1 LARRSSPNQQDA
13 PMPRLQTL
21 AIVATTALIAA
32 ACDNGRAARE
42 DSLRVV
48 QSQQLQLMGQLSA
61 QKDSLTKVIL
71 DADEFIAKIDSKV
84 SSVKGVRGKAVKG
97 RKDLESP
104 VQQQIQNRKEMLARV
119 DALVKRAKQTADE
132 LAAAKEREA
141 ELKGETV
148 RLQGENDSLRS
159 QLDENQKMVAQFSE
173 TIERQAGQ
181 IATLETEI
189 KTVGARL
196 YTAYYI
202 VGTEK
207 ELLRKG
213 VVVREGGANLIIK
226 RFGRTL
232 QQARKLDPDLF
243 RQIDQRET
251 QVIAVPDSTK
261 RYRLVSRQNLDH
273 AEVQERDGTTFSGN
287 LKITDINGF
296 WGPTRFL
303 ILQER

>member
-1 LARRSSPNQQDA
+1 MSRIQALAV
-13 PMPRLQTL
+13 
-21 AIVATTALIAA
+21 IATTALIAV

-71 DADEFIAKIDSKV
+71 DADDFISKV
-84 SSVKGVRGKAVKG
+84 DGKISSVKGIGGSKKKGKE
-97 RKDLESP
+97 LESP
-104 VQQQIQNRKEMLARV
+104 IQQQLQNRKEMLARV
-119 DALVKRAKQTADE
+119 DALVKRAKETADQ
-132 LAAAKEREA
+132 LAAARQREA
-141 ELKGETV
+141 ELKEENV
-148 RLQGENDSLRS
+148 MLQGENDSLRTAV
-159 QLDENQKMVAQFSE
+159 DENQKMIAQFSE
-173 TIERQAGQ
+173 TIERQAQ
-181 IATLETEI
+181 TITNLETEL

-202 VGTEK
+202 IGKEK
-207 ELLRKG
+207 ELLAKG
-213 VVVREGGANLIIK
+213 VVVREGGANLLIK

-232 QQARKLDPDLF
+232 QQARKLDPSSF
-243 RQIDQRET
+243 TQIDQRET

-273 AEVQERDGTTFSGN
+273 ADVQERDGTTFTGN

-296 WGPTRFL
+296 WGPTRYL

>member
-1 LARRSSPNQQDA
+1 MS
-13 PMPRLQTL
+13 RLQL
-21 AIVATTALIAA
+21 FALVAITSVVTGG
-32 ACDNGRAARE
+32 CDNGRAARE

-48 QSQQLQLMGQLSA
+48 QSQQLQLMTQLSA

-71 DADEFIAKIDSKV
+71 DADDFIAKVDSKI
-84 SSVKGVRGKAVKG
+84 SSVKGVRGKSVKA

-104 VQQQIQNRKEMLARV
+104 IQQQIQNRKEMMARV
-119 DALVKRAKQTADE
+119 DALVKRAKETADQ

-141 ELKGETV
+141 ELKGENV
-148 RLQGENDSLRS
+148 RLQSENDSLRS
-159 QLDENQKMVAQFSE
+159 QLDENQKMIWQFSE
-173 TIERQAGQ
+173 TIERQGQ
-181 IATLETEI
+181 TIANLETEI

-202 VGTEK
+202 IGTEK
-207 ELLRKG
+207 ELLAKG
-213 VVVREGGANLIIK
+213 VVVREGGANLIFK
-226 RFGRTL
+226 RIGRTL

-243 RQIDQRET
+243 KQIDQRET

-273 AEVQERDGTTFSGN
+273 AEVQDRDGTTFSGN

-296 WGPTRFL
+296 WGPTRYL
-303 ILQER
+303 ILAER

>member
-1 LARRSSPNQQDA
+1 
-13 PMPRLQTL
+13 MPRLQAL
-21 AIVATTALIAA
+21 AIVVTTALVAV

-48 QSQQLQLMGQLSA
+48 QSQQLELMGQLSA

-71 DADEFIAKIDSKV
+71 DADEFIAKVDSKV
-84 SSVKGVRGKAVKG
+84 SSVKGVKGKTLKG
-97 RKDLESP
+97 KKDLESP
-104 VQQQIQNRKEMLARV
+104 IEQQIQNRKEMLARV

-148 RLQGENDSLRS
+148 RLQGENDSLRT

-181 IATLETEI
+181 ITTLETEI

-202 VGTEK
+202 IGREK
-207 ELLRKG
+207 ELVAKG
-213 VVVREGGANLIIK
+213 VVVREGGANLLIK

-232 QQARKLDPDLF
+232 QQARKLDAEQF
-243 RQIDQRET
+243 TQIDQRET
-251 QVIAVPDSTK
+251 QMIVVPDSTK

-273 AEVQERDGTTFSGN
+273 ADVQERDGLTFTGN

-296 WGPTRFL
+296 WGPTRYL
-303 ILQER
+303 ILAER

>member
-1 LARRSSPNQQDA
+1 
-13 PMPRLQTL
+13 MPRLRVL
-21 AIVATTALIAA
+21 AIVATTALVVV

-61 QKDSLTKVIL
+61 QKDSLTRVIL
-71 DADEFIAKIDSKV
+71 DADEFIAKVDSKV
-84 SSVKGVRGKAVKG
+84 SSVKGVRAKG
-97 RKDLESP
+97 SKGKDLESP
-104 VQQQIQNRKEMLARV
+104 IQQQLQNRKEMLARV

-148 RLQGENDSLRS
+148 RLQGENDSLRT

-202 VGTEK
+202 IGREK
-207 ELLRKG
+207 ELLAKG
-213 VVVREGGANLIIK
+213 VVVREGGANLLIK

-232 QQARKLDPDLF
+232 QQARKLNPELF
-243 RQIDQRET
+243 TQIDQRET
-251 QVIAVPDSTK
+251 QMIVVPDSTK

-273 AEVQERDGTTFSGN
+273 ADVQERDGVTFTGN

-303 ILQER
+303 ILAER

>member
-1 LARRSSPNQQDA
+1 
-13 PMPRLQTL
+13 MPRIQVL
-21 AIVATTALIAA
+21 AIAATTAILTVG
-32 ACDNGRAARE
+32 CDNGRAARE

-61 QKDSLTKVIL
+61 QKDSLTRVIL
-71 DADEFIAKIDSKV
+71 DADEFIAKVDSKV
-84 SSVKGVRGKAVKG
+84 SSVKGVRAKSSKGKE
-97 RKDLESP
+97 LESP
-104 VQQQIQNRKEMLARV
+104 IQQQLQNRKEMLARV

-202 VGTEK
+202 IGTEK
-207 ELLRKG
+207 QLLAKG
-213 VVVREGGANLIIK
+213 VVVREGGANLLIR

-243 RQIDQRET
+243 TQIDQRET
-251 QVIAVPDSTK
+251 QMIVVPDSTK

-303 ILQER
+303 ILAVR

>member
-1 LARRSSPNQQDA
+1 MSRIQALAV
-13 PMPRLQTL
+13 
-21 AIVATTALIAA
+21 IATTAVIAV

-71 DADEFIAKIDSKV
+71 DADDFISKVDSKI
-84 SSVKGVRGKAVKG
+84 SSVKGIGGSKKKGKE
-97 RKDLESP
+97 LESP
-104 VQQQIQNRKEMLARV
+104 IQQQLQNRKEMIARV
-119 DALVKRAKQTADE
+119 DALVKRAKETADQ
-132 LAAAKEREA
+132 LAAARQRES
-141 ELKGETV
+141 ELKDENV
-148 RLQGENDSLRS
+148 MLQGENDSLHTA
-159 QLDENQKMVAQFSE
+159 LDENQKMISQFSE
-173 TIERQAGQ
+173 TIERQAQ
-181 IATLETEI
+181 TITNLETEL

-202 VGTEK
+202 VGKEK
-207 ELLRKG
+207 ELLAKG
-213 VVVREGGANLIIK
+213 VVVREGGANLLIK

-243 RQIDQRET
+243 TQIDQRET
-251 QVIAVPDSTK
+251 QVITVPDSTK

-273 AEVQERDGTTFSGN
+273 ADVHERDGTTFTGN

-296 WGPTRFL
+296 WGPTRYL

>member
-1 LARRSSPNQQDA
+1 
-13 PMPRLQTL
+13 MPRLQAL
-21 AIVATTALIAA
+21 AIVATSALVAV

-71 DADEFIAKIDSKV
+71 DADEFIAKVDSKV
-84 SSVKGVRGKAVKG
+84 SSVKGVRGKTVKG
-97 RKDLESP
+97 KQELESP
-104 VQQQIQNRKEMLARV
+104 IQQQIQNRKEMLARV

-141 ELKGETV
+141 ELKGENV
-148 RLQGENDSLRS
+148 LLQGENDSLRT
-159 QLDENQKMVAQFSE
+159 QLDENQKMIAQFSE

-181 IATLETEI
+181 ITTLETEI

-196 YTAYYI
+196 YTAYFI
-202 VGTEK
+202 IGREK
-207 ELLRKG
+207 ELLTKG
-213 VVVREGGANLIIK
+213 VVVREGGANLLIK

-232 QQARKLDPDLF
+232 QQARTLNPDLF
-243 RQIDQRET
+243 TQIDQRET
-251 QVIAVPDSTK
+251 QQIVVPDSTK

-273 AEVQERDGTTFSGN
+273 ADVQERDGVTFRGN

-296 WGPTRFL
+296 WGPTRYL
-303 ILQER
+303 ILAER

>member
-1 LARRSSPNQQDA
+1 MQ
-13 PMPRLQTL
+13 MPRIHVL
-21 AIVATTALIAA
+21 AIVVTTAVVAA
-32 ACDNGRAARE
+32 ACDNGKAARE

-48 QSQQLQLMGQLSA
+48 QTQQLQLMSQLSS
-61 QKDSLTKVIL
+61 QKDSLTRVIL

-84 SSVKGVRGKAVKG
+84 SSVKGVKGKTVKG

-104 VQQQIQNRKEMLARV
+104 IQQQIQNRKEMLARV
-119 DALVKRAKQTADE
+119 DALVKRAKETADQ

-141 ELKGETV
+141 ELKGEV
-148 RLQGENDSLRS
+148 VQLQGENEQLRQ

-173 TIERQAGQ
+173 TIERQAAT
-181 IATLETEI
+181 ITTLETEI

-202 VGTEK
+202 IGNEK
-207 ELLRKG
+207 ELLKKG
-213 VVVREGGANLIIK
+213 VVVREGGANLLIK
-226 RFGRTL
+226 RVGRTL
-232 QQARKLDPDLF
+232 QQARNLDPALF
-243 RQIDQRET
+243 TQLDQRET
-251 QVIAVPDSTK
+251 QMIVVPDSTK

-273 AEVQERDGTTFSGN
+273 AEVQDRDGTNFRGN

-296 WGPTRFL
+296 WGPTRYL

>member
-1 LARRSSPNQQDA
+1 
-13 PMPRLQTL
+13 MPRLRL
-21 AIVATTALIAA
+21 FALVAISSVVTAS
-32 ACDNGRAARE
+32 CDGGRAARE

-48 QSQQLQLMGQLSA
+48 QAQQLQLMGQLSA

-71 DADEFIAKIDSKV
+71 DADDFIAKVDGKI
-84 SSVKGVRGKAVKG
+84 SSVKGIRAKG
-97 RKDLESP
+97 RKGKDLESP
-104 VQQQIQNRKEMLARV
+104 IEQQIQNRKEMMARV
-119 DALVKRAKQTADE
+119 DALVKRAKETADQ

-148 RLQGENDSLRS
+148 RLQGENDSLRA

-202 VGTEK
+202 IGTEK
-207 ELLRKG
+207 ELLNKG
-213 VVVREGGANLIIK
+213 VVVREGGANLIFA
-226 RFGRTL
+226 RVGRTL

-243 RQIDQRET
+243 KQIDQRET
-251 QVIAVPDSTK
+251 QVIAVPDPTK

-273 AEVQERDGTTFSGN
+273 AEVQERDGTTFTGN

>member
-1 LARRSSPNQQDA
+1 
-13 PMPRLQTL
+13 MPRLQVL
-21 AIVATTALIAA
+21 AIVATTALVTV

-48 QSQQLQLMGQLSA
+48 QSQQLQLMSQLSA
-61 QKDSLTKVIL
+61 QKDSLTRVVL
-71 DADEFIAKIDSKV
+71 DADDFIAQIDSKV
-84 SSVKGVRGKAVKG
+84 SSVKGVRGKPK
-97 RKDLESP
+97 KTKELESP
-104 VQQQIQNRKEMLARV
+104 IQQQIQNRKEMMARV

-148 RLQGENDSLRS
+148 RLQGENEQLRS
-159 QLDENQKMVAQFSE
+159 QLDENQKMIAQFSE
-173 TIERQAGQ
+173 TIERQAAS
-181 IATLETEI
+181 ITTLETEI

-202 VGTEK
+202 IGTEK
-207 ELLRKG
+207 KLLEKG
-213 VVVREGGANLIIK
+213 VVVREGGANLLIK

-232 QQARKLDPDLF
+232 QQARKLDPEKF
-243 RQIDQRET
+243 TQIDQRET
-251 QVIAVPDSTK
+251 QMIVVPDSTK

-273 AEVQERDGTTFSGN
+273 AEVQERDGLTFSGN

-296 WGPTRFL
+296 WGPTRYL
-303 ILQER
+303 ILAQR